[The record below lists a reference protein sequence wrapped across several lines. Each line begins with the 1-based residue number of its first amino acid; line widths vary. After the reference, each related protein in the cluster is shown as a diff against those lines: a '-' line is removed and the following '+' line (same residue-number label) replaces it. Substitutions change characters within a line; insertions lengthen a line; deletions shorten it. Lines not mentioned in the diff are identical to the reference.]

1 MGLFLT
7 LAFLFFIGSMT
18 GWVIEL
24 LFRRF
29 ISTANP
35 ERKWINPGF
44 CVGPYIPLYGVGLCL
59 LFLIALIEPY
69 LPALSPIGRK
79 LLLFLAMAVCMTAIE
94 YATGVFC
101 LQVLHVRLWD
111 YSAEWGHLQG
121 IICPKFSAIWAVL
134 GAVYYFAIHPHIVDA
149 LAWLSRNLAFSFV
162 VGMFFGVFILD
173 VVHSA
178 QLVAKLKQFAE
189 DNQVVVRY
197 EHLKAHIRR
206 RQAERREAYHFFRPF
221 HTDRPLREIIQ
232 DLHGGLEQMKKHR
245 NRKNR

>member
-7 LAFLFFIGSMT
+7 LAFLFFIGSLT

-59 LFLIALIEPY
+59 LFLIALIEPHLLRL
-69 LPALSPIGRK
+69 LPVWHK
-79 LLLFLAMAVCMTAIE
+79 MLLFGIMALVMTLIE
-94 YATGVFC
+94 YLTGLFC
-101 LQVLHVRLWD
+101 LYVLKVRLWD
-111 YSAEWGHLQG
+111 YSSEWANLQG
-121 IICPKFSAIWAVL
+121 IICPKFSVIWAAL
-134 GAVYYFAIHPHIVDA
+134 GALYYFLIHPHILDA
-149 LAWLSRNLAFSFV
+149 LAWLARNLAFSFV

-178 QLVAKLKQFAE
+178 QLVAKIKRFAD
-189 DNQVVVRY
+189 DNEVVVRY
-197 EHLKAHIRR
+197 EHLKALIRR
-206 RQAERREAYHFFRPF
+206 RHTERQEKYHFFRPF
-221 HTDRPLREIIQ
+221 HADRPLREIMQ
-232 DLHGGLEQMKKHR
+232 DLHEGLEKR
-245 NRKNR
+245 INRKNKP